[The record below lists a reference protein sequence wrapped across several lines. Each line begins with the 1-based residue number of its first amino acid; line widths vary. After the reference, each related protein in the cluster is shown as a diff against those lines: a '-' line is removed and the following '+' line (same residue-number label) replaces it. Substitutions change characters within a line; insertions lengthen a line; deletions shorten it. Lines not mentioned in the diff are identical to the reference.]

1 MRRRLSSL
9 RDLIDLGRLV
19 ALTVR
24 TPKTAPFPLVVSIA
38 DAWLEWLPG
47 NTRILDDRARL
58 IAQWVEDAPPVH
70 RPARV
75 AWVRTNESYRVRCI
89 QAKRLPQS
97 VTPGHPNPVFVNT
110 IHMTGI

>member
-1 MRRRLSSL
+1 MKRHLTNA
-9 RDLIDLGRLV
+9 RDLVVLARLV

-24 TPKTAPFPLVVSIA
+24 TPKTAPFPLVVSIV
-38 DAWLEWLPG
+38 DAWLEWIPG
-47 NTRILDDRARL
+47 NTRLLDDRARL

-75 AWVRTNESYRVRCI
+75 GWVQANEAYRVRCI
-89 QAKRLPQS
+89 RANRLPQS